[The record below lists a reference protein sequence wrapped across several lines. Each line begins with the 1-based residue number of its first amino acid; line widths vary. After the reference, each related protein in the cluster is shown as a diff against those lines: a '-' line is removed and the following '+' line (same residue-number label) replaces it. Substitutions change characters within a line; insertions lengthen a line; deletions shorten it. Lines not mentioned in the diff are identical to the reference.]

1 MKNEN
6 YQPDFSTNRLLKD
19 LKSAK
24 TLADEAGVPLRIG
37 EQLVNL
43 YSDISIEGYGEMICQ
58 LHI

>member
-43 YSDISIEGYGEMICQ
+43 YSDISIAGMEKMICQ